1 MIHILKRCFARLILA
16 MLGSVF
22 VASSSGF
29 AAIDI
34 TKSPFTN
41 PELSGP
47 VDEINLVG
55 TDK

>member
-1 MIHILKRCFARLILA
+1 MVHILKRCFTRLILA

-34 TKSPFTN
+34 TKSPFTD
-41 PELSGP
+41 PKDAGP
-47 VDEINLVG
+47 VENINLV
-55 TDK
+55 